1 MIKNLSL
8 WFKLLLAFL
17 AIALMVGGFG
27 YYQIRAINQ
36 INSHLSTLLDNGFV
50 RLEQL
55 NQIKVDAGIVENKA
69 LTYTHAILAKSDTAT
84 LTSHKNDLTQASQNL
99 TDDVNVFDQLMG
111 SDSSNPAE
119 EKVLAAIRSANMK
132 FLGDASNLAT
142 VAQSGSLQQLETKEV
157 NLDTEQQQLLQSIND
172 LIAQEDVQVTSQGK
186 SLGSEANRISLTV
199 IILTSTTTVAAVAM
213 GVLLASRITG
223 RITKIT
229 KGAERIANGDLSTPI
244 PVPSH
249 DEIGQLAKAFNAMSE
264 RLRESYR
271 RLALQN
277 ERDSTLL
284 ESLTEGLIA
293 IDEHTNIVL
302 INDQAVQLLD
312 LKDKESVTNLPFNH
326 AVVTYDEKDQ
336 AVAAIQTPAVSA
348 LQTSQV
354 TTGVFGYRKQNKA
367 KILLNISASPFILEG
382 KVAGAIM
389 IIRDVTKEKEVD
401 RMKTEFISLASHQ
414 LRTPLS
420 AIRWFTEMLLN
431 GDGGELNQEQKEFA
445 QNAYDSTERMIQ
457 LVNGLLNIS
466 RIESGRIIV
475 DPHPTDLHELVNG
488 IINDLKA
495 KTEEKQQTLIV
506 SAHQD
511 LPKVMLDP
519 HLIGQVYMNLLTNAI
534 KYTPKNGEI
543 TVFISKKDNQ
553 IVSQVTDNG
562 YGIPKDQ
569 QGKMFQKFFRATN
582 IAKFETDGTGLGMYL
597 VKAIIESSGG
607 KIWFESEEGKGTTF
621 WFTLPMSGMQA
632 REGEVTLDG

>member
-354 TTGVFGYRKQNKA
+354 TNGVFGYRKQNKA